1 MTTEV
6 IFEHQGPIGR
16 ITFSQPKGINIF
28 STSVLAALEARLDEV
43 AKHPEIRVLILT
55 GSGKTFVA
63 GADISEMAAAARDTG
78 NMFSRRGH
86 AGMDK
91 LANIEQVVTIA
102 AINGPAFG
110 GGCEMACACDLR
122 VMANE
127 AKIGVPEVKLGL
139 IPGWGG
145 TQRLRLLLGPGEARR
160 LVFTGEPLDG
170 QAALKIGLVN
180 MAVPAAELMTA
191 VNALAN
197 QILANGP
204 TAVRMAKRALLAM
217 DKMLLEKGLLAEAGA
232 FGEAFKH
239 PESSDGLKA
248 FLEKR
253 PPSWQKPCG
262 CGCEKA

>member
-6 IFEHQGPIGR
+6 LFEQQGPIGR
-16 ITFSQPKGINIF
+16 ITFSHPKGVNIF
-28 STSVLAALEARLDEV
+28 STQVLAALEARIDEI
-43 AKHPEIRVLILT
+43 AKHPEIRVVIIT

-63 GADISEMAAAARDTG
+63 GADISEMASAPRDTG
-78 NMFSRRGH
+78 FAFSRRGH

-91 LANIEQVVTIA
+91 LANFEQAVIIA

-145 TQRLRLLLGPGEARR
+145 TQRLRLLVGPGIARR

-170 QAALKIGLVN
+170 PTAERIGLVEKS
-180 MAVPAAELMTA
+180 VPAAELMTT
-191 VNALAN
+191 VDALAK

-204 TAVRMAKRALLAM
+204 TAVRMAKRSLLAL
-217 DKMLLEKGLLAEAGA
+217 DRAWLEKGLVAEAEA
-232 FGEAFKH
+232 FGEAFRH
-239 PESSDGLKA
+239 PESSEGLKA

-253 PPSWQKPCG
+253 PPNWAAKG
-262 CGCEKA
+262 

>member
-1 MTTEV
+1 
-6 IFEHQGPIGR
+6 
-16 ITFSQPKGINIF
+16 
-28 STSVLAALEARLDEV
+28 
-43 AKHPEIRVLILT
+43 
-55 GSGKTFVA
+55 
-63 GADISEMAAAARDTG
+63 
-78 NMFSRRGH
+78 
-86 AGMDK
+86 
-91 LANIEQVVTIA
+91 
-102 AINGPAFG
+102 
-110 GGCEMACACDLR
+110 
-122 VMANE
+122 
-127 AKIGVPEVKLGL
+127 
-139 IPGWGG
+139 
-145 TQRLRLLLGPGEARR
+145 
-160 LVFTGEPLDG
+160 
-170 QAALKIGLVN
+170 
-180 MAVPAAELMTA
+180 MTA

>member
-1 MTTEV
+1 MQTEV
-6 IFEHQGPIGR
+6 LLEQQGAVGR
-16 ITFSQPKGINIF
+16 ITFSHPKGVNIF
-28 STSVLAALEARLDEV
+28 STKVLAALEARLDEV
-43 AKHPEIRVLILT
+43 ARHPEIRVLIIT

-63 GADISEMAAAARDTG
+63 GADIAEMSAAARDTG
-78 NMFSRRGH
+78 FAFSRRGH
-86 AGMDK
+86 AGMDR
-91 LANIEQVVTIA
+91 LANFEQAVTIA

-110 GGCEMACACDLR
+110 GGCELACACDLR

-170 QAALKIGLVN
+170 LAAERIGLVN
-180 MAVPAAELMTA
+180 KSVPAAELMTT
-191 VNALAN
+191 VDALAN

-204 TAVRMAKRALLAM
+204 TAVRMAKRALLAL
-217 DKMLLEKGLLAEAGA
+217 DQPWLEKGLVVEAEA
-232 FGEAFKH
+232 FGEAFRH
-239 PESSDGLKA
+239 PESSEGLKA

-253 PPSWQKPCG
+253 PPNWS
-262 CGCEKA
+262 KA